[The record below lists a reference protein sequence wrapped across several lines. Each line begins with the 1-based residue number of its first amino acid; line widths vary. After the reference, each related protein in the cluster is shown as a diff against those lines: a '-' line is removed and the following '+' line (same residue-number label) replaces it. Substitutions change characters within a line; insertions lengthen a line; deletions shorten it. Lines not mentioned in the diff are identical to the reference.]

1 MASKA
6 YEDAQI
12 AAHVNELAQ
21 RIHSESD
28 ARTLVQEIAKLVDDS
43 VSEALT
49 GTAIGDHLAR
59 AEYYSVRD
67 PAKSIPE
74 ERMVKVWNE
83 YVREI
88 GAPPEAVA
96 TVAELHNYRDA
107 MWIISR
113 IRTQRYPSIWT
124 IAGFYAVQSDGKL
137 AVGCRAIEAACLL
150 SNLSNCF
157 ENLSTARDRVSK
169 NILISQRLSV
179 PPEECR
185 VGQQAVLRPQ
195 PAGSRACLMSMAARS
210 YIQKHGEQR
219 YRKLLERLFY
229 TLFP

>member
-6 YEDAQI
+6 YEYAQI
-12 AAHVNELAQ
+12 AARVNELAQ
-21 RIHSESD
+21 RIQSESD

-59 AEYYSVRD
+59 AEYHSVRD

-96 TVAELHNYRDA
+96 TLADMHNYRDA
-107 MWIISR
+107 
-113 IRTQRYPSIWT
+113 
-124 IAGFYAVQSDGKL
+124 
-137 AVGCRAIEAACLL
+137 
-150 SNLSNCF
+150 N
-157 ENLSTARDRVSK
+157 
-169 NILISQRLSV
+169 
-179 PPEECR
+179 
-185 VGQQAVLRPQ
+185 
-195 PAGSRACLMSMAARS
+195 
-210 YIQKHGEQR
+210 
-219 YRKLLERLFY
+219 
-229 TLFP
+229 